1 MLRKMIDARMPDVK
15 ASERELYVDML
26 HALASGALAVK
37 LRPAMG
43 DVQLARRYLR
53 EVKRALAA
61 YLTAVE
67 AAVLK

>member
-1 MLRKMIDARMPDVK
+1 MPGVK
-15 ASERELYVDML
+15 ASERELYVEML
-26 HALASGALAVK
+26 HALAGGALAVK
-37 LRPAMG
+37 LRPSMG

-61 YLTAVE
+61 YLAAVE